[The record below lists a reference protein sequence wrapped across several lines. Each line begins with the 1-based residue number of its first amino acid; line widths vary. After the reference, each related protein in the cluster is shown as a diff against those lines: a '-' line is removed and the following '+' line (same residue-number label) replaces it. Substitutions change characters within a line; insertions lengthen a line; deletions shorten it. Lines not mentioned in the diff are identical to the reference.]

1 MNFFEEIKK
10 NLRLSTSFGDAPPC
24 NHWHV
29 LRLTNCGIASR
40 DTQKA
45 IYLSYPSL
53 STTPRATLGA
63 SGVAVTRS
71 TAPSQSQS
79 ESQSPK
85 SVIPWGAILVY
96 SLCGIWSRAVS
107 INGAVSGSAG
117 TSIKSMK
124 SKTATAQKVGVG
136 GQGGRGKRGSPG
148 ESFRRSADDFCGWP
162 NVFIVTLFG
171 YQKAKQKRKQRE
183 RQKRKTEQN
192 VNNSRTKRCG
202 KWK

>member
-1 MNFFEEIKK
+1 MTAFTVVVKLWTFSKDKK
-10 NLRLSTSFGDAPPC
+10 KPKTVNKFRRRTSLQSLARAKVNQLRDCVKRHTKGD
-24 NHWHV
+24 
-29 LRLTNCGIASR
+29 L
-40 DTQKA
+40 A

-71 TAPSQSQS
+71 TAPSPSQ
-79 ESQSPK
+79 SQSPK

-124 SKTATAQKVGVG
+124 SKTATAQKLGVG
-136 GQGGRGKRGSPG
+136 GQGGRGERGSPG

-171 YQKAKQKRKQRE
+171 YQKAKQKRKQK
-183 RQKRKTEQN
+183 QKRKTEQN
-192 VNNSRTKRCG
+192 VNN
-202 KWK
+202 

>member
-1 MNFFEEIKK
+1 MNFFERQKK
-10 NLRLSTSFGDAPPC
+10 PKTVNKFRRRTSLQSLARAKVNQLRDCVKRHTKGDLAIYLS
-24 NHWHV
+24 
-29 LRLTNCGIASR
+29 
-40 DTQKA
+40 
-45 IYLSYPSL
+45 YLSYPSL

-96 SLCGIWSRAVS
+96 SLCGIWSRAVP

-124 SKTATAQKVGVG
+124 SKTATAQKLGVG
-136 GQGGRGKRGSPG
+136 GQGGRGAR
-148 ESFRRSADDFCGWP
+148 ESGRVVQEVGWW
-162 NVFIVTLFG
+162 LLRL
-171 YQKAKQKRKQRE
+171 A
-183 RQKRKTEQN
+183 
-192 VNNSRTKRCG
+192 
-202 KWK
+202 

>member
-1 MNFFEEIKK
+1 MNFFERKKK
-10 NLRLSTSFGDAPPC
+10 NLGLSTSFGDAPPC

-29 LRLTNCGIASR
+29 LRLTDCGIA
-40 DTQKA
+40 TQKA

-79 ESQSPK
+79 QSPK

-107 INGAVSGSAG
+107 ISGAVSRSAG

-171 YQKAKQKRKQRE
+171 NQKAKQKRKQRE

-192 VNNSRTKRCG
+192 VNN
-202 KWK
+202 